1 MEGHPFLTRNFVC
14 LNKIGFVYDTKLYE
28 EETKKRRAEVNV
40 KVAQEKETQKYKQSP
55 QGKLD
60 TVLEQLSLAKVDETR
75 IKKELAVARK
85 RRIALEKEV
94 KVARTA
100 VAEGTATAK
109 ANVAAGI

>member
-60 TVLEQLSLAKVDETR
+60 TVLEQLSLAKLDETR
-75 IKKELAVARK
+75 IKKEF
-85 RRIALEKEV
+85 
-94 KVARTA
+94 KVARAA
-100 VAEGTATAK
+100 VAEETATAK
-109 ANVAAGI
+109 AKVAAGITTVGGSK